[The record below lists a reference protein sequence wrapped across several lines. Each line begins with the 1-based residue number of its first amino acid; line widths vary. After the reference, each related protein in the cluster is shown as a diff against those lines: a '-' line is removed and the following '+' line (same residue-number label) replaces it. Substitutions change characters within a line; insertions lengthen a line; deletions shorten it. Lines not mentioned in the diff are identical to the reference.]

1 MASATR
7 RARRANKQN
16 NMSTEL
22 NFDDI
27 ISSLNAAVQNLDKF
41 AQAATQDSEDN
52 ILRARLT
59 QALVLAGTSVE
70 ILGGLNAQA
79 KAAEAAAAS
88 QSDTDTTAGEV
99 SENV

>member
-1 MASATR
+1 MASQSR
-7 RARRANKQN
+7 RARRAQQQN

>member
-27 ISSLNAAVQNLDKF
+27 INSLNAAVQNLDKF
-41 AQAATQDSEDN
+41 AQAATQGSEDN

-79 KAAEAAAAS
+79 KAAEAAIAS
-88 QSDTDTTAGEV
+88 QFDTDTTASEV